1 MIVIDK
7 IKKHYF
13 LLLNTFLFF
22 YVFFNLLDGERGLIS
37 YFEKKEQYKNMLN
50 KKNELTIQISG
61 LEHKISLLTDN
72 IDLDYI
78 ETLVREKFFFGQKGE
93 KVYLINMA
101 LATSCLI
108 PLCNLSL
115 LVTNKS
121 SPTI

>member
-1 MIVIDK
+1 MFGINK

-13 LLLNTFLFF
+13 LLLSTFLFF
-22 YVFFNLLDGERGLIS
+22 YVFFHLLDGERGLIS

-93 KVYLINMA
+93 KVYLIN
-101 LATSCLI
+101 
-108 PLCNLSL
+108 N
-115 LVTNKS
+115 NEN
-121 SPTI
+121 

>member
-37 YFEKKEQYKNMLN
+37 YFEKKEQYKNMQN

-93 KVYLINMA
+93 KVYLISN
-101 LATSCLI
+101 
-108 PLCNLSL
+108 NE
-115 LVTNKS
+115 N
-121 SPTI
+121 

>member
-1 MIVIDK
+1 MIVINK

-13 LLLNTFLFF
+13 LLLSTFLFF
-22 YVFFNLLDGERGLIS
+22 YIFFHLLDGERGLIS

-61 LEHKISLLTDN
+61 LEHKISLLSDN

-93 KVYLINMA
+93 KVYLIN
-101 LATSCLI
+101 
-108 PLCNLSL
+108 N
-115 LVTNKS
+115 NEN
-121 SPTI
+121 

>member
-13 LLLNTFLFF
+13 LLLSTFLFF

-61 LEHKISLLTDN
+61 LEHKISLLSDN

-78 ETLVREKFFFGQKGE
+78 EILVREKFFFGQKGE
-93 KVYLINMA
+93 KVYLIN
-101 LATSCLI
+101 
-108 PLCNLSL
+108 N
-115 LVTNKS
+115 NEN
-121 SPTI
+121 

>member
-13 LLLNTFLFF
+13 LLLSTFLFF
-22 YVFFNLLDGERGLIS
+22 YVFFHLLDGERGLIS

-93 KVYLINMA
+93 KVYLIN
-101 LATSCLI
+101 
-108 PLCNLSL
+108 N
-115 LVTNKS
+115 NEN
-121 SPTI
+121 

>member
-37 YFEKKEQYKNMLN
+37 YFEKKEQYKNMQN
-50 KKNELTIQISG
+50 KKNELTIHISG
-61 LEHKISLLTDN
+61 LEHKISLLSDN

-93 KVYLINMA
+93 KVYLIN
-101 LATSCLI
+101 
-108 PLCNLSL
+108 N
-115 LVTNKS
+115 NEN
-121 SPTI
+121 

>member
-37 YFEKKEQYKNMLN
+37 YFEKKEQYKNMQN

-93 KVYLINMA
+93 KVYLIN
-101 LATSCLI
+101 
-108 PLCNLSL
+108 N
-115 LVTNKS
+115 NEN
-121 SPTI
+121 

>member
-1 MIVIDK
+1 MLVINK

-13 LLLNTFLFF
+13 LLLSTFLFF

-37 YFEKKEQYKNMLN
+37 YFEKKEQYKNMQN

-78 ETLVREKFFFGQKGE
+78 EILVREKFFFGQKGE
-93 KVYLINMA
+93 KVYLIN
-101 LATSCLI
+101 
-108 PLCNLSL
+108 N
-115 LVTNKS
+115 NEN
-121 SPTI
+121 

>member
-13 LLLNTFLFF
+13 LLLSTFLFF

-37 YFEKKEQYKNMLN
+37 YFEKKEQYKNMQN

-61 LEHKISLLTDN
+61 LEHKISLLSDN

-78 ETLVREKFFFGQKGE
+78 ETLIREKLFFGQEGE
-93 KVYLINMA
+93 TLYLIN
-101 LATSCLI
+101 
-108 PLCNLSL
+108 N
-115 LVTNKS
+115 NEN
-121 SPTI
+121 

>member
-1 MIVIDK
+1 MFVIDK

-13 LLLNTFLFF
+13 LLLSTFLFF

-93 KVYLINMA
+93 KVYLIN
-101 LATSCLI
+101 
-108 PLCNLSL
+108 N
-115 LVTNKS
+115 NEN
-121 SPTI
+121 

>member
-13 LLLNTFLFF
+13 LLLSTFLFF

-61 LEHKISLLTDN
+61 LEHKISLLSDN

-93 KVYLINMA
+93 KVYLIN
-101 LATSCLI
+101 
-108 PLCNLSL
+108 N
-115 LVTNKS
+115 NEN
-121 SPTI
+121 

>member
-13 LLLNTFLFF
+13 LLLSTFLFF

-37 YFEKKEQYKNMLN
+37 YFEKKEQYKNMQN

-61 LEHKISLLTDN
+61 LDHKISLLSDN

-78 ETLVREKFFFGQKGE
+78 EILVREKFFFGQKGE
-93 KVYLINMA
+93 KVYLIN
-101 LATSCLI
+101 
-108 PLCNLSL
+108 N
-115 LVTNKS
+115 NEN
-121 SPTI
+121 

>member
-13 LLLNTFLFF
+13 LLLSTFLFF
-22 YVFFNLLDGERGLIS
+22 YVFFHLLDGERGLIS

-61 LEHKISLLTDN
+61 LEHKISLLSDN

-93 KVYLINMA
+93 KVYLIN
-101 LATSCLI
+101 
-108 PLCNLSL
+108 N
-115 LVTNKS
+115 NEN
-121 SPTI
+121 

>member
-13 LLLNTFLFF
+13 LLLSTFLFF

-78 ETLVREKFFFGQKGE
+78 ETLIREKFFFGQKGE
-93 KVYLINMA
+93 KVYLIN
-101 LATSCLI
+101 
-108 PLCNLSL
+108 N
-115 LVTNKS
+115 NEN
-121 SPTI
+121 

>member
-13 LLLNTFLFF
+13 LLLSTFLFF
-22 YVFFNLLDGERGLIS
+22 YVFFNFLDGERGLIS
-37 YFEKKEQYKNMLN
+37 YFEKKEQYKNMLS
-50 KKNELTIQISG
+50 KKNELAIQISG

-93 KVYLINMA
+93 KVYLIN
-101 LATSCLI
+101 
-108 PLCNLSL
+108 N
-115 LVTNKS
+115 NEN
-121 SPTI
+121 

>member
-1 MIVIDK
+1 MFVINK

-13 LLLNTFLFF
+13 LLLSTFLFF
-22 YVFFNLLDGERGLIS
+22 YVFFHLLDGERGLIS

-50 KKNELTIQISG
+50 KKNELAIQISW

-93 KVYLINMA
+93 KVYLIN
-101 LATSCLI
+101 
-108 PLCNLSL
+108 N
-115 LVTNKS
+115 NEN
-121 SPTI
+121 

>member
-1 MIVIDK
+1 MFVINK

-13 LLLNTFLFF
+13 LLLSTFLFF

-93 KVYLINMA
+93 KVYLIN
-101 LATSCLI
+101 
-108 PLCNLSL
+108 N
-115 LVTNKS
+115 NEN
-121 SPTI
+121 

>member
-1 MIVIDK
+1 MLVINK

-13 LLLNTFLFF
+13 LLLSTFLFF
-22 YVFFNLLDGERGLIS
+22 YVFFHLLDGERGLIS

-93 KVYLINMA
+93 KVYLIN
-101 LATSCLI
+101 
-108 PLCNLSL
+108 N
-115 LVTNKS
+115 NEN
-121 SPTI
+121 

>member
-13 LLLNTFLFF
+13 LLLSTFLFF

-37 YFEKKEQYKNMLN
+37 YFEKKEQYKDMLN

-61 LEHKISLLTDN
+61 LEHKISLLSDN

-78 ETLVREKFFFGQKGE
+78 EILVREKLFFGQKGE
-93 KVYLINMA
+93 KVYLIN
-101 LATSCLI
+101 
-108 PLCNLSL
+108 N
-115 LVTNKS
+115 NEN
-121 SPTI
+121 

>member
-13 LLLNTFLFF
+13 LLLSTFLFF

-37 YFEKKEQYKNMLN
+37 YFEKKEQYKNMQN

-93 KVYLINMA
+93 KVYLIN
-101 LATSCLI
+101 
-108 PLCNLSL
+108 N
-115 LVTNKS
+115 NEN
-121 SPTI
+121 